1 MTSTPA
7 PSNRADC
14 HPKPTIPAPATGRRP
29 VPLVDAGDPRA
40 ALHWYLDTWAGVN
53 EAKWTRD
60 EVAALHNAII
70 GFWTDYPDAAEG
82 WWQG

>member
-1 MTSTPA
+1 M
-7 PSNRADC
+7 
-14 HPKPTIPAPATGRRP
+14 
-29 VPLVDAGDPRA
+29 
-40 ALHWYLDTWAGVN
+40 HWYLDTWAGVN